1 MKKRKSYRR
10 NKQGKPRR
18 ESNDGFKLYRHPLSN
33 VEPAVV
39 KAALL
44 KMADRKIEEFPELL
58 KTILQV
64 LREKHPLDILAVLA
78 GYGLQVRVSDRGVEK
93 LLTSELEQRHV
104 ELLQA
109 LLLTLPF
116 AEWGELPAA
125 PPDIQKAIDTIVEL
139 ADAFRQRRFR
149 ALEGEADSQA
159 RTVLALQ
166 ERLRL
171 HTQIVRNWGYFSEV
185 VQISS
190 ELYAPL
196 DEPFRKA
203 FGFGASD
210 LITTGR
216 HLVALLESRSNERF
230 KWLKRVFREKTIPR
244 LVRAY
249 YKYHP
254 RVEGDAD
261 EFLKRIPE
269 GETREQ
275 VASILLAH
283 ANLSL
288 AEIMTFTPGEVA
300 RQSGLSVEVT
310 KRVLDAL
317 SLPAGG
323 LREKNPE
330 HLLMENPIWR
340 SPVIEMGE
348 AYFCPAPQSV
358 FSHIHEVMRSLA
370 EKAGL
375 KEAIENRRAE
385 YLEAKT
391 KELLSAAMPTAQ
403 LRHGVKWRIN
413 AAEYETDHVA
423 AIDRTIV
430 VVEDKS
436 AALTAPGLRGAP
448 DRVRRHISD
457 LIVAPSEQSAR
468 LEGMIWQA
476 NAGDTKAIE
485 SLAPFELNFA
495 DTERIVR
502 ISVTLYDFS
511 ILASAEGDLKEAG
524 WIPREMA
531 LAPTL
536 NLADFQ
542 AVIDILGRPSFFLH
556 YLAER
561 GRIQKALRILA
572 DEMDFLGLYLQAGFN
587 VSSLE
592 NEKILLALTGMSA
605 PIDRYY
611 DSRDAGVTLTKPK
624 PKLSPY
630 FSDLIGAIEKRARP
644 RWSIVTTDL
653 LRCASY
659 KEQKKID
666 KVLMKL
672 KAGVERNWRDPEH
685 ECSLVVSPPEIRDT
699 AVVFYA
705 YPPQLASRRKEI
717 VEELASKALK
727 MSGRERCVMICRNTA
742 RWDEPYMSIIIV
754 DSSNAHNDD
763 VSNVPAAAK
772 VCGIATKRII
782 RSWRGANQVPID
794 PLPKHT

>member
-1 MKKRKSYRR
+1 M
-10 NKQGKPRR
+10 
-18 ESNDGFKLYRHPLSN
+18 
-33 VEPAVV
+33 
-39 KAALL
+39 
-44 KMADRKIEEFPELL
+44 
-58 KTILQV
+58 
-64 LREKHPLDILAVLA
+64 A
-78 GYGLQVRVSDRGVEK
+78 GYGLQARVSDEGIAEK
-93 LLTSELEQRHV
+93 GLISKLEQHHI

-109 LLLTLPF
+109 LTLTLPF
-116 AEWGELPAA
+116 AEWGELPAV
-125 PPDIQKAIDTIVEL
+125 PEDIQKVIDTIIEL
-139 ADAFRQRRFR
+139 AAAFHHRRFK
-149 ALEGEADSQA
+149 ALEDEADLQA
-159 RTVLALQ
+159 RTVLDLQ

-171 HTQIVRNWGYFSEV
+171 HTQMVRNWGYFSEV
-185 VQISS
+185 VQISM

-196 DEPFRKA
+196 DELFHEA

-210 LITTGR
+210 LIITAR
-216 HLVALLESRSNERF
+216 HLVALLESHSNERF
-230 KWLKRVFREKTIPR
+230 KWLKRVFREHTITR

-249 YKYHP
+249 YKNYP
-254 RVEGDAD
+254 SVKGNAD
-261 EFLKRIPE
+261 EFLKGIPE
-269 GETREQ
+269 GVTREE
-275 VASILLAH
+275 VAHKLLAH

-288 AEIMTFTPGEVA
+288 AEIMTFTPGETA

-317 SLPAGG
+317 SLPPGS
-323 LREKNPE
+323 LPEKDPE
-330 HLLMENPIWR
+330 HLFMGNPIWR
-340 SPVIEMGE
+340 SPAIQMGGE
-348 AYFCPAPQSV
+348 FFCPMPQSV

-370 EKAGL
+370 DKAGL
-375 KEAIENRRAE
+375 KEAIERQRAS
-385 YLEAKT
+385 YLEAKV
-391 KELLSAAMPTAQ
+391 KELLSAALPTAQ

-423 AIDRTIV
+423 AIDRSIV

-457 LIVAPSEQSAR
+457 LIVASSEQSAR
-468 LEGMIWQA
+468 LEEMIWQA
-476 NAGDTKAIE
+476 KAGDAKAIE
-485 SLAPFELNFA
+485 CLAPFELNFA
-495 DTERIVR
+495 NTERIVR
-502 ISVTLYDFS
+502 ISVTLDDFS